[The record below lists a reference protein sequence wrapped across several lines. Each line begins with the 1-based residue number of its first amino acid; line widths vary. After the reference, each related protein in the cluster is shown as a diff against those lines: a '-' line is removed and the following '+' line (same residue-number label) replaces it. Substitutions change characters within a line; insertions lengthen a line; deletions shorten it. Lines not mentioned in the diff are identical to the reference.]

1 MRYEIDYKKDAEH
14 VIKALKTAGY
24 TLVIASTTRRN
35 NMDIYRTENTRIK
48 EKANMDAYFTRIY
61 TREDAKEIKPNPEIY
76 LRVLKELQVAA
87 EECLI
92 FEDSLI
98 GMEAAKHAGIAAVA
112 VYDVYSD
119 AEREQIGALA
129 DYQIDSY
136 SELL

>member
-1 MRYEIDYKKDAEH
+1 M
-14 VIKALKTAGY
+14 
-24 TLVIASTTRRN
+24 
-35 NMDIYRTENTRIK
+35 
-48 EKANMDAYFTRIY
+48 
-61 TREDAKEIKPNPEIY
+61 
-76 LRVLKELQVAA
+76 RVLKELQVAA

-119 AEREQIGALA
+119 AEREQICALA